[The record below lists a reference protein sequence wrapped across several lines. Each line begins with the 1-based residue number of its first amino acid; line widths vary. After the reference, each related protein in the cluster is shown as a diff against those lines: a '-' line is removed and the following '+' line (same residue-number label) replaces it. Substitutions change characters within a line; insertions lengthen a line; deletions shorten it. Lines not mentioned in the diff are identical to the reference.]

1 MPRKKTGFIQTI
13 KTRCRNIRFAVRR
26 MLHRGADV
34 IHNIAEF
41 LMVISG
47 IAALAC
53 IVCLVIHVGYEHSPQ
68 GFETISRIL
77 RAMQWI
83 FGANVI
89 FGLTFNLG
97 AALTFFRQR
106 SERFLEIM
114 FIRQASLLTHT
125 DSDLTDRKS
134 IV

>member
-13 KTRCRNIRFAVRR
+13 KTRCRNIRFAVRG

-89 FGLTFNLG
+89 FGLTFNLAETLKKNAG
-97 AALTFFRQR
+97 SNGQ
-106 SERFLEIM
+106 
-114 FIRQASLLTHT
+114 
-125 DSDLTDRKS
+125 S
-134 IV
+134 I

>member
-13 KTRCRNIRFAVRR
+13 KTRCRNIRFAVRG
-26 MLHRGADV
+26 MLHRGSDV

-47 IAALAC
+47 IAALTC

-89 FGLTFNLG
+89 FGLTFNL
-97 AALTFFRQR
+97 AETLKKNRWLKWTVDIAL
-106 SERFLEIM
+106 LV
-114 FIRQASLLTHT
+114 SLLPVIYPRPIHPWIPW
-125 DSDLTDRKS
+125 LRG
-134 IV
+134 